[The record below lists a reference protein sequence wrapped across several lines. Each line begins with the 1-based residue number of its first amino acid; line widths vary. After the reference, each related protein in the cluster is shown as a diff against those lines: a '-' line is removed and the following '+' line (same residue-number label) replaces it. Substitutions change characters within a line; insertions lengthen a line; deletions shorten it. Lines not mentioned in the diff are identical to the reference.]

1 MTPGCHSAWHER
13 DRPRTTNRTTASQGG
28 MRRIAVDV
36 AIVGYITRKVI
47 SHTATDDTVNSSV
60 GGGPGIARSDCNGW
74 FFRGNDLP
82 GENLL
87 DLAGRDC

>member
-1 MTPGCHSAWHER
+1 
-13 DRPRTTNRTTASQGG
+13 

-36 AIVGYITRKVI
+36 AIVSYIHRKVTA
-47 SHTATDDTVNSSV
+47 HTATDDTANSSV
-60 GGGPGIARSDCNGW
+60 GGGLGIACSDCNGW

-87 DLAGRDC
+87 DYAGRDCWIMSFP